1 MALVGRD
8 DETKALGGFLDREG
22 PGLALVG
29 GPRGR
34 GKTALLARAL
44 TDRRAVHFQA
54 LPLPPEGLLADLE
67 GLLHSV
73 LGEVPLPRRPGL
85 LPLTNPEARWEA
97 LLTGVADRA
106 REAGPLIL
114 ALDGAEN
121 LFGAHRKWLPLL
133 IETLVQVQEG
143 GVPLKVVVAGRPG
156 TPPVPDPDLTIELSP
171 LPFRDAGWGHDADS
185 PREAFVRWA
194 VFGDHPA
201 HLAPGTNPLDFEA
214 AVVARILDPGGDL
227 HDRPLRTLEGIFQR
241 PARYL
246 ALLRALAEGPL
257 DWGGLLSRAQGVDTG
272 GQLAPYLRRLEEE
285 GFVRTE
291 RPLDAEE
298 GSRNRRYV
306 LTDPFLAFWC
316 GLVLPHRSLLTR
328 MGPEAVWQ
336 GRIRPALPAHLDRW
350 LARAALLW
358 LRDHA
363 TERLPAPARTVGALW
378 GGEADFDAVAWLES
392 GQVCY
397 GLSRWSGDP
406 VEGSELPDEMARRM
420 EATRY
425 GIGREARAPLW
436 FLPGGAG
443 EELRRRSA
451 RDPLGRILRLDDL
464 MGPGPPSGG

>member
-8 DETKALGGFLDREG
+8 VETKALGSFLDREG
-22 PGLALVG
+22 PGLAVVS

-34 GKTALLARAL
+34 GKTALLARTL
-44 TDRRAVHFQA
+44 HGRRAVHFQP

-133 IETLVQVQEG
+133 IETLVQVREG
-143 GVPLKVVVAGRPG
+143 GVALKVVVAVRPG
-156 TPPVPDPDLTIELSP
+156 APPLPDPDLTLELNP
-171 LPFRDAGWGHDADS
+171 LPFRDAGWAHGAGS
-185 PREAFVRWA
+185 FREAFLRWA

-201 HLAPGTNPLDFEA
+201 HLAVSTVAPAFEA
-214 AVVARILDPGGDL
+214 AAIARILDPGGDL

-257 DWGGLLSRAQGVDTG
+257 DWGGLLARVPGIDTG
-272 GQLAPYLRRLEEE
+272 GQLAPYLRRLEQE
-285 GFVRTE
+285 GFVRAE
-291 RPLDAEE
+291 RPLDAED

-316 GLVLPHRSLLTR
+316 GLVLPHRSLLSR
-328 MGPEAVWQ
+328 AGPEAVWWD
-336 GRIRPALPAHLDRW
+336 RIRPALPAHLDRW

-363 TERLPAPARTVGALW
+363 AERLPAPARTVGGLW
-378 GGEADFDAVAWLES
+378 GGAADFDAVAWLEN
-392 GQVCY
+392 GQICY
-397 GLSRWSGDP
+397 GLSRWSEDP
-406 VEGSELPDEMARRM
+406 LEGPELPDEMTRRM
-420 EATRY
+420 KGTRY

-451 RDPLGRILRLDDL
+451 RDPLGRILGLADL
-464 MGPGPPSGG
+464 MGPEPPAGE